1 MPESW
6 SVKSDNERFVHLQKL
21 QRIGG
26 GGDLEMF
33 LTNFFLLG

>member
-21 QRIGG
+21 QRGEV
-26 GGDLEMF
+26 DLEMF